1 MVTLR
6 AAVCRARPPAKPTR
20 PERAPFDSPSSAC
33 GTFTLRETML
43 TMRPKPRAVMPSTV
57 SRIISIGPSIM
68 SSSAAIQSSRDQSR
82 KLPGSGPC
90 ELFTRISG
98 AAQAADRG
106 GAAGRR
112 GQVGGDS
119 DNFYAGRLRDFGA
132 GAFQHLARARN
143 DREIDAFPR
152 QRERAGLAETAAGA
166 ADQRA
171 FASYAEV
178 HFARQAATAERA
190 LSL

>member
-1 MVTLR
+1 MTLR

-33 GTFTLRETML
+33 GTFTLRDTML
-43 TMRPKPRAVMPSTV
+43 TMRPNPRAVMPSTV

-68 SSSAAIQSSRDQSR
+68 SSRAAIQSSRDQSR

-98 AAQAADRG
+98 AAQAPT
-106 GAAGRR
+106 AAARPCGVVRSAAT
-112 GQVGGDS
+112 GD
-119 DNFYAGRLRDFGA
+119 NLHAGRLRNFGA
-132 GAFQHLARARN
+132 GAFKHVAGAGN

-152 QRERAGLAETAAGA
+152 QRQRAGLAETPARA